1 MTRFVLDSIQL
12 PSSSVAGEKPPA
24 TLKHGEL
31 WINTADKII
40 YAGLDGSTPVAID
53 GAPSGVPASV
63 LASIKKLQDDAVAT
77 KADIARVR
85 TAIKPILDHGFHNA
99 GGIPAAGGIPTL
111 DSVGQIPAS
120 MIGGTDTAPARAGE
134 VPKFKG
140 NGKLS
145 TGLIDYNFASVT
157 SPSTGRH
164 TPTVADSGK
173 LVRLDAQGKLDS
185 SLLGLDPLDYKG
197 ELSIGPAGTP
207 LTGDPLNGAGHG
219 GTIWIVAAA
228 AAKSYD
234 VNFDTGAVVDHTG
247 PAAAGTLEVKTGDLL
262 VKSNDKKMH
271 RINADLIPTAHL
283 LPRDGGRAMI
293 GDLVFQKTGTSATHD
308 IKGAHSVSADEAHF
322 NKIVAEMLPG
332 TPGVAN
338 GTIEDFL
345 IDGEKNVLR
354 FRHGTDPRIGR
365 IDGKKGEVFIDGT
378 GLGTRIFFCTADGPN
393 WLEGV
398 APFLIQEIDLLS
410 AAQSPTDTI
419 ATAFGHHRAAQSPA
433 EVAQQ
438 EDMFFLGT
446 YEQDD
451 VRFSALCLKRGGSTD
466 DNDWS
471 KLGILSI
478 PKTALGQL
486 GLCAPDGVTIK
497 ADANGELSVDASI
510 TQAVKFLA
518 GEVTQLQADL
528 ATLRAEYDAYRV
540 KHP

>member
-1 MTRFVLDSIQL
+1 MARFVLDSIQL
-12 PSSSVAGEKPPA
+12 PSSGVAGEKPPA

-31 WINTADKII
+31 WVNTADKII
-40 YAGLDGSTPVAID
+40 YAGLDGLPPVAID
-53 GAPSGVPASV
+53 GAPSGTSASV
-63 LASIKKLQDDAVAT
+63 LAAIKRLQDDAVAA
-77 KADIARVR
+77 KADVAQVRV
-85 TAIKPILDHGFHNA
+85 AIKPILDHGFRSA

-111 DSVGQIPAS
+111 DRVGQIPPS
-120 MIGGTDTAPARAGE
+120 MIGGTDAAPARAGE

-157 SPSTGRH
+157 APSTGGH

-173 LVRLDAQGKLDS
+173 LVRLDAQGKLDT

-207 LTGDPLNGAGHG
+207 LTGESLNGAGHG
-219 GTIWIVAAA
+219 GTIWIVASA

-234 VNFDTGAVVDHTG
+234 VNFSTGAVVEHTG

-283 LPRDGGRAMI
+283 LPRDGSRAMI
-293 GDLVFQKTGTSATHD
+293 GNLVFQKTGTSSTHD
-308 IKGAHSVSADEAHF
+308 ISGAHSVSADEAHF
-322 NKIVAEMLPG
+322 HKIVAEMLPG

-345 IDGEKNVLR
+345 IDGDKNVIR

-365 IDGKKGEVFIDGT
+365 VDGKLGEVFVDAT

-398 APFLIQEIDLLS
+398 APFLIQEVDLLS
-410 AAQSPTDTI
+410 EAKSPTDSI
-419 ATAFGHHRAAQSPA
+419 ATAFGHYKASWSPA
-433 EVAQQ
+433 EVALQ
-438 EDMFFLGT
+438 EDMFFLGN
-446 YEQDD
+446 YEEDD
-451 VRFSALCLKRGGSTD
+451 VRFSALCLKRGGSAND
-466 DNDWS
+466 ADWS

-478 PKTALGQL
+478 PKAALGKL
-486 GLCAPDGVTIK
+486 GLCCPDGVTIK
-497 ADANGELSVDASI
+497 ADASGVLSVDASI
-510 TQAVKFLA
+510 TQAVK
-518 GEVTQLQADL
+518 QLQSDFAALKAD
-528 ATLRAEYDAYRV
+528 YDAYRAA
-540 KHP
+540 HP